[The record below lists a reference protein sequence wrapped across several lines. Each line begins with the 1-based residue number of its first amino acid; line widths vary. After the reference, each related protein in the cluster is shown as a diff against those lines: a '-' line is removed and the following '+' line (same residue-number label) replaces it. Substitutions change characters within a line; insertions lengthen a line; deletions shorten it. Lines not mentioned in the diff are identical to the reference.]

1 MQVPQSQPSQPLTSS
16 ATETSSRAF
25 VLLISWHI
33 LVQIIWHTRSFLAVP
48 ADPGKRLK
56 LHIAS
61 EYAFPQAFSHP
72 IRNWC
77 AK

>member
-1 MQVPQSQPSQPLTSS
+1 VQQNNQSGHIPGFEYSVT
-16 ATETSSRAF
+16 
-25 VLLISWHI
+25 I

-61 EYAFPQAFSHP
+61 EYAFPKPFSHP